1 MLGDMLREAR
11 TSRGLSLSDAERGTR
26 IRQKYL
32 VALEDDNLAAL
43 PSPMY
48 ARGFLRNYAQYLEL
62 NSDEVLNMFD
72 EESQPTRNRIRAARG
87 EPAATPSPKERKA
100 NEGISIQPLSPDPID
115 TRVRYGS
122 SYIAISLLALPLII
136 AFYFIYSAY
145 AGRGSTEVAIPTVGS
160 RPATVTSLPTTGAV
174 ALNTSPGSGAGAYNT
189 PTTYVPQAPSIA
201 PLTPPPPI
209 SATLTITS
217 VGGTAIAQAK
227 PASTIQSSDS
237 IVISVSTTRDAWMQV
252 LVDGVQKYNGTMAK
266 GLSKQ
271 WTGKSTIR
279 IRTGR
284 ADSVRVHANGTDL
297 GFMGTPDNLI
307 VEKEWNKS
315 GAEKVIVK

>member
-1 MLGDMLREAR
+1 MLGDLLREAR
-11 TSRGLSLSDAERGTR
+11 TSRGLSLFDAERGTR

-32 VALEDDNLAAL
+32 AALEDDNLAAL
-43 PSPMY
+43 PSPVY
-48 ARGFLRNYAQYLEL
+48 ARGFIRNYALYLEL
-62 NSDEVLNMFD
+62 NADEVLRMFD

-87 EPAATPSPKERKA
+87 EPAATPSPKERKGS
-100 NEGISIQPLSPDPID
+100 NGISIQPLSPEPID

-145 AGRGSTEVAIPTVGS
+145 AGRGSTEVAIPTPAP
-160 RPATVTSLPTTGAV
+160 RPATVTAPPTNPAV
-174 ALNTSPGSGAGAYNT
+174 ALNTGPGAGAYNT
-189 PTTYVPQAPSIA
+189 PTTYVPQAPNSSPVLPPIGVT
-201 PLTPPPPI
+201 LTPGG
-209 SATLTITS
+209 ATAVAQAQPT
-217 VGGTAIAQAK
+217 TAIQAGN
-227 PASTIQSSDS
+227 S
-237 IVISVSTTRDAWMQV
+237 IVVSVSTTRDAWMQV

-271 WTGKSTIR
+271 WTGKNTIR

-284 ADSVRVHANGTDL
+284 ADSVRVQVNGTDL
-297 GFMGTPDNLI
+297 GFMGTLNNLI

>member
-11 TSRGLSLSDAERGTR
+11 TSRGLSLSETERGTK

-32 VALEDDNLAAL
+32 AALEDDNLSVL
-43 PSPMY
+43 PSPVY
-48 ARGFLRNYAQYLEL
+48 ARGFLRNYALYLEMDP
-62 NSDEVLNMFD
+62 DEVLRMFD

-87 EPAATPSPKERKA
+87 EPAATPRPKERKA
-100 NEGISIQPLSPDPID
+100 NEGINIQPLSPEPID

-122 SYIAISLLALPLII
+122 SYIAVSLLALPLII

-145 AGRGSTEVAIPTVGS
+145 AGRGSTEVAIPTVGP
-160 RPATVTSLPTTGAV
+160 RPATVTALPANAAV
-174 ALNTSPGSGAGAYNT
+174 ALNTSSGSAAGAYNT
-189 PTTYVPQAPSIA
+189 PTTYVPQAPSSSS
-201 PLTPPPPI
+201 PLPPI
-209 SATLTITS
+209 SATLTITAQ
-217 VGGTAIAQAK
+217 GGTAIAQAQ
-227 PASTIQSSDS
+227 PVNTIQAGSS
-237 IVISVSTTRDAWMQV
+237 IVVSVSTTRDAWMQV

-284 ADSVRVHANGTDL
+284 ADSVHVRANGTDL
-297 GFMGTPDNLI
+297 GFMGTPNNLI

-315 GAEKVIVK
+315 GAEKIIVK

>member
-11 TSRGLSLSDAERGTR
+11 TSRGLSLFEAERGTR

-32 VALEDDNLAAL
+32 LALEDDNIASL
-43 PSPMY
+43 PSPVY
-48 ARGFLRNYAQYLEL
+48 ARGFLRNYALYLEL
-62 NSDEVLNMFD
+62 NPDDVLRMFD

-87 EPAATPSPKERKA
+87 EPAVAPKPKERKGS
-100 NEGISIQPLSPDPID
+100 NGISIQPLSPEPID

-145 AGRGSTEVAIPTVGS
+145 ASRGNTEVAIPTVGP
-160 RPATVTSLPTTGAV
+160 RPTVTALPTNVAGAV
-174 ALNTSPGSGAGAYNT
+174 SISPGGGAGAYNT
-189 PTTYVPQAPSIA
+189 PTVYVAQAPNI
-201 PLTPPPPI
+201 PPPVPI
-209 SATLTITS
+209 TPTLAIPA
-217 VGGTAIAQAK
+217 GTAVVP
-227 PASTIQSSDS
+227 PASTIQAGNS
-237 IVISVSTTRDAWMQV
+237 VTVNVSTTRDAWMRV

-271 WTGKSTIR
+271 WTGKNTIQ

-284 ADSVRVHANGTDL
+284 ADSVRVQVNGSDL
-297 GFMGTPDNLI
+297 GYMGTSNNLI
-307 VEKEWNKS
+307 VEKEWSKS
-315 GAEKVIVK
+315 GAERVIQK